1 MSDANL
7 ENLQALL
14 APWDGRNLRAFGKAW
29 GSGDVDMSLLDPDV
43 AYEDTILPDH
53 IGETYHGH
61 DGVARAM
68 ERWTEPYEELTV
80 ELERIVGDGE
90 VLVSIHRVHSRAGH
104 TGIQFDSLVAYLWQF
119 QAGKVVLFRSYWEP
133 SDALGRRRA
142 GGVGDV
148 GEPRPRARDP
158 RQVGASPTSPRLY
171 WSSDQA
177 LADLGLAV

>member
-1 MSDANL
+1 VRVAGNGFSVGVSGVGDTNGCSHGGQPARLVLRDTGRVMSDANL

-29 GSGDVDMSLLDPDV
+29 GSGEVDMSLLDPDV

-104 TGIQFDSLVAYLWQF
+104 TGIQFDSLIAYLWQF

-133 SDALGRRRA
+133 SDALA
-142 GGVGDV
+142 
-148 GEPRPRARDP
+148 A
-158 RQVGASPTSPRLY
+158 A
-171 WSSDQA
+171 
-177 LADLGLAV
+177 GLAE